1 VAGPDGLKP
10 KRLFDV
16 RARVVF
22 GTCLLLRVHVTMETN
37 EVGLFIWSLCDGELA
52 VQEIGARVAEEYGID
67 PEEAGSD
74 TAEFMAQ
81 LDSAQMIEWV

>member
-1 VAGPDGLKP
+1 VAGTEGLKP

-22 GTCLLLRVHVTMETN
+22 GTCLLLKVHVTMETN
-37 EVGLFIWSLCDGELA
+37 DVGLFIWSLCDGDLE
-52 VQEIGARVAEEYGID
+52 VEKIGARVAEEYGID
-67 PEEAGSD
+67 ADAAVSD
-74 TAEFMAQ
+74 ASEFVAQ